1 MDPIE
6 ILGSLLGTKAG
17 GSSPGAA
24 ILKEILFGG
33 AQRSAPAGK
42 APSSSGPSPS
52 PPTRGASSKTW
63 QEPASDDIEAQA
75 RDLSDLLNVANDR
88 NTRRPQ
94 APQQPAQPS
103 QPPMRQPSGAPS
115 QPGGWGQEKA
125 ASPGQGSPF
134 DDETVRQNEQATV
147 LIRAMVNAAKCD
159 GQISQAEQQS
169 ILGQLQNPSPAAM
182 QFLRDELSKP
192 LDVRE
197 FAWSVPI
204 GMEQQVYSMSLI
216 AIDVDS
222 DAEQRYLRDLARG
235 LRLAPEVCDQIKTR
249 LTGGGARV
257 AGAR

>member
-6 ILGSLLGTKAG
+6 ILGSLLGNKAG

-24 ILKEILFGG
+24 ILKEILLGG
-33 AQRSAPAGK
+33 AKRQAPAGK
-42 APSSSGPSPS
+42 TPAPAGAQRPSS
-52 PPTRGASSKTW
+52 PPGRSASTW
-63 QEPASDDIEAQA
+63 NEPASDDIEAQA

-88 NTRRPQ
+88 STRRASPQ
-94 APQQPAQPS
+94 PQSQPS
-103 QPPMRQPSGAPS
+103 QLPMRQPASPPA
-115 QPGGWGQEKA
+115 QQGGWTQNGSASSQGQSA
-125 ASPGQGSPF
+125 PF
-134 DDETVRQNEQATV
+134 DDESVRQNEQATV

-159 GQISQAEQQS
+159 GQLSQGEQQA
-169 ILGQLQNPSPAAM
+169 ILGQLQNPSPSAI

-204 GMEQQVYSMSLI
+204 GMEQQVYMMSLT

-222 DAEQRYLRDLARG
+222 DAEQRYLKDLARG
-235 LRLAPEVCDQIKTR
+235 LRLAPEVCDQIKAR
-249 LTGGGARV
+249 LTGGGARF